1 MDGLCNMRAIPDI
14 DVALS
19 WWVKFRLMML
29 ERYFSELNAINRALN
44 VE

>member
-1 MDGLCNMRAIPDI
+1 MTALGEYACIPDI